1 MIDSIFINKFKH
13 DSYSVYSLIN
23 AQVFGLSNIILPGF
37 LQPAYF
43 LQFLT
48 KTDHKINMHV

>member
-1 MIDSIFINKFKH
+1 MLKI
-13 DSYSVYSLIN
+13 
-23 AQVFGLSNIILPGF
+23 FGLSNIILPGF

-48 KTDHKINMHV
+48 KTDHKINMQV